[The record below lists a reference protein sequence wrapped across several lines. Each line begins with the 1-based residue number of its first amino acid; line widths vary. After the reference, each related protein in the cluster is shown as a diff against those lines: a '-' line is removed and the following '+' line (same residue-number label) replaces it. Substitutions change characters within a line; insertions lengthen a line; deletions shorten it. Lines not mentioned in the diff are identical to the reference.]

1 MIGTEG
7 IGIAILGNAH
17 PLGIVLS
24 AFLWRSQGWRGPGRS
39 GVQYL
44 IELFGHH
51 GGMCNAF
58 GNNFLLYTPTYHDRT
73 RKEAS
78 SGRKQGE
85 NPMIIGGLLARSI
98 QMSTPLIIGALAEV
112 LVERTGVMNIAI
124 EGIFLLGAWAG
135 FVGTYFTGSHLI
147 GLIAA
152 IATGALVGSCYG
164 YITVY
169 LKQHQIVTGTAIN
182 ILAAGLVL
190 YFYRV
195 LFGVPLLPLTVEPL
209 ARLNIPLL
217 SSIPVIGEILFR
229 QNVLTYLSIALI
241 FMIYWLLFK
250 TKIGLVIRSTGAN
263 PEAVDAAGINVDSV
277 RFKAVL
283 CSSALCGLAG
293 AFYSIGFLGLFIE
306 DIIGE
311 EDGSPLL
318 YVSLETGTR

>member
-1 MIGTEG
+1 
-7 IGIAILGNAH
+7 
-17 PLGIVLS
+17 
-24 AFLWRSQGWRGPGRS
+24 
-39 GVQYL
+39 
-44 IELFGHH
+44 
-51 GGMCNAF
+51 
-58 GNNFLLYTPTYHDRT
+58 
-73 RKEAS
+73 
-78 SGRKQGE
+78 
-85 NPMIIGGLLARSI
+85 MIIEGLLARSI

-182 ILAAGLVL
+182 ILAAGLAL

-293 AFYSIGFLGLFIE
+293 AFYSIGFLGLFTE
-306 DIIGE
+306 DIIGGRGWIAFAICFLGNWNPIGAAIGGLIFGIADATSTVIQTSGFKLIPNE
-311 EDGSPLL
+311 FVIAIPYILTIIATISRKEFRVPEYLGVP
-318 YVSLETGTR
+318 YIKEGRR

>member
-1 MIGTEG
+1 
-7 IGIAILGNAH
+7 
-17 PLGIVLS
+17 
-24 AFLWRSQGWRGPGRS
+24 
-39 GVQYL
+39 
-44 IELFGHH
+44 
-51 GGMCNAF
+51 
-58 GNNFLLYTPTYHDRT
+58 
-73 RKEAS
+73 
-78 SGRKQGE
+78 
-85 NPMIIGGLLARSI
+85 MIIEGLLARSI

-152 IATGALVGSCYG
+152 MATGTLVGSCYG

-182 ILAAGLVL
+182 ILAAGLAL

-241 FMIYWLLFK
+241 FMMYWLLFK
-250 TKIGLVIRSTGAN
+250 TKTGLVIRSTGAN

-293 AFYSIGFLGLFIE
+293 AFYSIGFLGLFTE
-306 DIIGE
+306 DIIGGRGWIAFAICFLGNWNPIGAAVGGLIFGIADATSTVIQTSGFTLIPNE
-311 EDGSPLL
+311 FVIAIPYILTIIATISRKEFRVPEYLGVP
-318 YVSLETGTR
+318 YIKEGRR

>member
-1 MIGTEG
+1 M
-7 IGIAILGNAH
+7 
-17 PLGIVLS
+17 
-24 AFLWRSQGWRGPGRS
+24 
-39 GVQYL
+39 
-44 IELFGHH
+44 
-51 GGMCNAF
+51 
-58 GNNFLLYTPTYHDRT
+58 
-73 RKEAS
+73 
-78 SGRKQGE
+78 
-85 NPMIIGGLLARSI
+85 
-98 QMSTPLIIGALAEV
+98 
-112 LVERTGVMNIAI
+112 
-124 EGIFLLGAWAG
+124 
-135 FVGTYFTGSHLI
+135 I

-152 IATGALVGSCYG
+152 IATGTLVGSCYG

-182 ILAAGLVL
+182 ILAAGLAL

-293 AFYSIGFLGLFIE
+293 AFYSIGFLGLFTE
-306 DIIGE
+306 DIIGGRGWIAFAICFLGNWNPIGAAVGGLIFGIA
-311 EDGSPLL
+311 DAALQSYRRLDL
-318 YVSLETGTR
+318 N

>member
-1 MIGTEG
+1 
-7 IGIAILGNAH
+7 
-17 PLGIVLS
+17 
-24 AFLWRSQGWRGPGRS
+24 
-39 GVQYL
+39 
-44 IELFGHH
+44 
-51 GGMCNAF
+51 
-58 GNNFLLYTPTYHDRT
+58 
-73 RKEAS
+73 
-78 SGRKQGE
+78 
-85 NPMIIGGLLARSI
+85 MIIEGLLARSI

-241 FMIYWLLFK
+241 FMMYWLLFK
-250 TKIGLVIRSTGAN
+250 TKTGLVIRSTGAN

-293 AFYSIGFLGLFIE
+293 AFYSIGFLGLFTE
-306 DIIGE
+306 DIIGGRGWIAFAICFLGNWNPIGAAVGGLIFGIADATSTVIQTSGFKLIPNE
-311 EDGSPLL
+311 FVIAIPYILTIIATISRKEFRVPEYLGVP
-318 YVSLETGTR
+318 YIKEGRR